1 MGPELVS
8 PDHTPIQ
15 PFRSLFK
22 PSPSSRSPS
31 SGGNPLPHRL
41 DPPWSV
47 PGLTSPD
54 RPLWSRLS
62 VIKPLIGQVVPKSD
76 PLGAARPCPQAL
88 P

>member
-31 SGGNPLPHRL
+31 SGGNPLPHHL
-41 DPPWSV
+41 DPPWAK
-47 PGLTSPD
+47 GSPWAD
-54 RPLWSRLS
+54 LPRQAPL

-88 P
+88 S